1 MANLD
6 EKSYKKKYKKYKS
19 KYIKLGGASTN
30 RGNSTRIEQRKQQW
44 AKQNYPPIVL
54 LDPRITMSENKDDS
68 YIHQGIISQTIN
80 KQISLGREVATGV
93 SDLFG
98 KSGFEGLP
106 LSQARM
112 DLFSHL
118 LKELDLREGEKKK
131 QYKICNFRMNI
142 YRDAMKGAFYL
153 TGYGDLF
160 EKATTD

>member
-19 KYIKLGGASTN
+19 KYIKLGGASTKSKSN
-30 RGNSTRIEQRKQQW
+30 IHQRRQTRR
-44 AKQNYPPIVL
+44 KQNYPPVVV

-80 KQISLGREVATGV
+80 KQISAVRDFATSI
-93 SDLFG
+93 SDMVG
-98 KSGFEGLP
+98 YSGFEGRP

-112 DLFSHL
+112 DLFSYL
-118 LKELDLREGEKKK
+118 LEELDLREEEKDK

-160 EKATTD
+160 EKSTTGSS

>member
-19 KYIKLGGASTN
+19 KYIKLGGASN
-30 RGNSTRIEQRKQQW
+30 KSKSNIHQRNQTL
-44 AKQNYPPIVL
+44 AKQNYPPVVV

-80 KQISLGREVATGV
+80 KQISAYRDIVTSLSDIMGR
-93 SDLFG
+93 
-98 KSGFEGLP
+98 SGIEGLP

-112 DLFSHL
+112 DLFSYL
-118 LKELDLREGEKKK
+118 LEELDLRGADKQK

-142 YRDAMKGAFYL
+142 YRDDTKGAFYL

-160 EKATTD
+160 EKSTTESS